1 MMAVGEALFLALVIS
16 SMVVFGAVI
25 AWVSR

>member
-1 MMAVGEALFLALVIS
+1 MMAVGEALFLALAIG